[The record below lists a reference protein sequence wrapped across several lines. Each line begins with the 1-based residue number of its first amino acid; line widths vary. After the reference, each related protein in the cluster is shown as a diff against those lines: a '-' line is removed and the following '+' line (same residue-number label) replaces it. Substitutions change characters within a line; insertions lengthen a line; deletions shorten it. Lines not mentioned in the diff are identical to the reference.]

1 MAIDWALG
9 KGRLDA
15 GGKSLEWGVFGKNPG
30 AGSTPVMV
38 MLHEGLGCLALW
50 RDFPARLAEATELPV
65 FAFSRAGYGQSDPV
79 ALPRPLDYMTREA
92 LDVLPDVL
100 DVIGAASYVLL
111 GHSDGATIAA
121 EYAGRIQDKRILGLI
136 LMAPHVFTEPMNLA
150 EIENAKA
157 TFETTD
163 LKARMAKYHR
173 DPELAF
179 RGWNDA
185 WLDPGFQD
193 WNVADVIDNLSVPT
207 LVIQGRQDQ
216 YGTEKQVREIERR
229 SPASV
234 DVAMLDNCRHS
245 PQFDQPEQT
254 LALMTGFLERFAR
267 IEAVEAKVE

>member
-1 MAIDWALG
+1 MAIDWGLR

-15 GGKSLEWGVFGKNPG
+15 GGKSLEWGSFGPTPG
-30 AGSTPVMV
+30 QGSVLV

-50 RDFPARLAEATELPV
+50 RDFPARLAEATGLPV
-65 FAFSRAGYGQSDPV
+65 FAYSRAGYGRSDPID
-79 ALPRPLDYMTREA
+79 LPRPLDYMTREA
-92 LDVLPDVL
+92 VVVLPDVL
-100 DVIGAASYVLL
+100 DAIGAASYVLL

-121 EYAGRIQDKRILGLI
+121 EYAGRTQDQRIRGLI

-157 TFETTD
+157 TFEATD

-185 WLDPGFQD
+185 WLDPGFKD
-193 WNVADVIDNLSVPT
+193 WNVAEVVDSISVPA

-229 SPASV
+229 SPTSV
-234 DVAMLDNCRHS
+234 EVAMLDDCRHS
-245 PQFDQPEQT
+245 PQFDQPATT
-254 LALMTGFLERFAR
+254 LALMTGFLEKLAR
-267 IEAVEAKVE
+267 IEAVEAGVV